1 MLQKLFVKIFR
12 GVWNPNNTI
21 QEATPYVYEY
31 DRPVPNFN
39 EFTENLFKQRYDTKR
54 YTNPDE
60 LASPSAKRGRR
71 VKSRN

>member
-1 MLQKLFVKIFR
+1 MFLKKLMKDLFASKEIV
-12 GVWNPNNTI
+12 
-21 QEATPYVYEY
+21 EAVPYQFEY
-31 DRPVPNFN
+31 DRPIPNFN
-39 EFTENLFKQRYDTKR
+39 EFTENLFKQRYDTQR